1 VTKWVANTD
10 TTSSQSL
17 NKEAKWADFAILPDG
32 TTPMGYGLRTNDVT
46 SGAADNTDFYRVNL
60 DDGTVTIE
68 KVTVTTPD
76 GQDLHGGWGATFISK
91 ENGSYH
97 LYAANNNGYIYE
109 IENFVSGTPTARFV
123 YRSVATNSNDGAS
136 CRDANQYAV
145 DSDGDGFPDY
155 LDLDSDNDGIPDNVE
170 AQSSGSYTA
179 PSGTDDDGDGLD
191 DAYDDDT
198 TSELG
203 SNGLIP
209 VDTDGDGKVDF
220 LDEDSDNDGY
230 TDCEEGNNDADCAN
244 ISVGANGM
252 PSWAENSDNYSDV
265 NGNVDDPNPDGGGD
279 LKDEVTGDDEAAYRE
294 FLCGKTDYQL
304 TERQWRMI
312 SVPCDTGTV
321 NVQDLFSMLGT
332 YGEPSSGGHWVMY
345 KQTGTTDNYEVND
358 THKNTDKTK
367 LESTD
372 TLEVGVSYWIIT
384 DADHT
389 ITIDKTIPEL
399 RPTSAADEGII
410 DDIVSQ
416 FKTHA
421 LPANS
426 NDNEKKYMT
435 GNPFPYKVDIAHLY
449 FKHDTNDYYPMGNSA
464 NDNFVYANI
473 YTHDHADTSDKNVT
487 DGGGY
492 TVLTTGTP
500 GFGGDIIPMEG
511 FFIKLEI
518 NSDENPNTL
527 AYPLMMQNG
536 N

>member
-1 VTKWVANTD
+1 V
-10 TTSSQSL
+10 
-17 NKEAKWADFAILPDG
+17 
-32 TTPMGYGLRTNDVT
+32 
-46 SGAADNTDFYRVNL
+46 
-60 DDGTVTIE
+60 
-68 KVTVTTPD
+68 
-76 GQDLHGGWGATFISK
+76 
-91 ENGSYH
+91 
-97 LYAANNNGYIYE
+97 
-109 IENFVSGTPTARFV
+109 
-123 YRSVATNSNDGAS
+123 
-136 CRDANQYAV
+136 
-145 DSDGDGFPDY
+145 
-155 LDLDSDNDGIPDNVE
+155 
-170 AQSSGSYTA
+170 
-179 PSGTDDDGDGLD
+179 PSGNDSDGDGLD
-191 DAYDDDT
+191 DNYDNTPNGDA
-198 TSELG
+198 SESVG
-203 SNGLIP
+203 IVPQDS
-209 VDTDGDGKVDF
+209 DGDYTPDMW
-220 LDEDSDNDGY
+220 DTDSDNDGY
-230 TDCEEGNNDADCAN
+230 TDCEEGNDDANCSS
-244 ISVGANGM
+244 ITVGNNGM
-252 PSWAENSDNYSDV
+252 PSWAEDSDDYSDV
-265 NGNVDDPNPDGGGD
+265 NGNVNDVTTD
-279 LKDEVTGDDEAAYRE
+279 LLNETGDTTELGYRE
-294 FLCGKTDYQL
+294 YLCGKTDYQL

-449 FKHDTNDYYPMGNSA
+449 FKHNTNDYYPMGNSA

-500 GFGGDIIPMEG
+500 GFSGDIIPMEG
-511 FFIKLEI
+511 FFIKLEKNI
-518 NSDENPNTL
+518 DETSNTL